1 MRKIYTR
8 LVLCLLVGAIS
19 FQLTGQNG
27 SLVSPV
33 NPWDVN
39 EMIETEEIRMQ
50 MHDITGLPL
59 FIHDLFDHPVYDL
72 RIFRI
77 QYQTENHTGQAVTA
91 SGLVLMPNVIPCY
104 SSIVAY
110 CHRTIQDGVQP
121 PYQDVPSQYNFS
133 EPENNGYLN
142 PEKAVALSL
151 ASDGYITVLPDYLG
165 LGSADLTDEVQ
176 HLFLNKRTQAQATL
190 DAIRATRA
198 LCEELGYPVPNE
210 QLYISGF
217 SQGAHAAMS
226 TLEFVS
232 KENFTAEFRFV
243 HAGLSSGP
251 YDLGG
256 VQLDYLEQAASGSS
270 ALQAMRDYFESSC
283 ATTHPSSVEDCY
295 AENTNSD
302 WTNVF
307 PSVQMTMSYCTA
319 DVLFPGSNALA
330 AKSLL
335 RDNLPGYQFWEREG
349 IQTVIAGAYQHSACI
364 VPSMFAAKMGHD
376 VRRVD
381 CSGERSA
388 KVDNLS
394 ILRADEA
401 GLKYNHFG
409 AHYIVLDATT
419 VDFEI
424 HRAEF
429 LNIKGKLIK
438 TIYDP
443 LAIKKKVALDIR
455 DLKEGVYA
463 IRLHTNTEN
472 QYWLGIMKTTS
483 DVLENSDYESIVVET
498 PDQHTFILNALDN
511 PLCHIVFMDQDQ
523 EIIDI
528 FSNKWLNGKQLAIN
542 KEWFDVGVRQV
553 ELQTPAWSH
562 TFYLTPDGE
571 GDGDGD
577 GEGAGERAVDVDPN
591 PVRGAQTVHIRGLE
605 NDAELIGLY
614 DLNGQALVV
623 DYAPRYSGSDYQIE
637 VPYLHDGVYLLK
649 VILENG
655 QTQVSKVIVS
665 N

>member
-8 LVLCLLVGAIS
+8 LVLCLLVGGIGS
-19 FQLTGQNG
+19 FQLIGQNG
-27 SLVSPV
+27 SLVAPV
-33 NPWDVN
+33 NPWDIN
-39 EMIETEEIRMQ
+39 ETIESDEIRMQ
-50 MHDITGLPL
+50 MHDITGLPI
-59 FIHDLFDHPVYDL
+59 FIHDLFDHPIYDL
-72 RIFRI
+72 RIYRI
-77 QYQTENHTGQAVTA
+77 QYQTENYAGQTVTA
-91 SGLVLMPNVIPCY
+91 SGLVLMPNTVPCY

-110 CHRTIQDGVQP
+110 CHRTVKDGAQP

-133 EPENNGYLN
+133 DPESNGYLN
-142 PEKAVALSL
+142 PEKVVAMSL
-151 ASDGYITVLPDYLG
+151 ASDGYIAVLPDYLG

-176 HLFLNKRTQAQATL
+176 HLFLNKRTQAQATI
-190 DAIRATRA
+190 DAIRATRS
-198 LCEELGYPVPNE
+198 LCDQLGYPVPNE

-232 KENFTAEFRFV
+232 KESLTQEFRFV

-256 VQLDYLEQAASGSS
+256 AQLDYLEQAANGSQ

-283 ATTHPSSVEDCY
+283 ATTHPSSIEDCY
-295 AENTNSD
+295 VENTNAD

-307 PSVQMTMSYCTA
+307 PSVPVTMSYCTA
-319 DVLFPGSNALA
+319 DVLFPGSNALV
-330 AKSLL
+330 AKAQL

-349 IQTVIAGAYQHSACI
+349 IQTVIAGAYQHNACM

-376 VRRVD
+376 VRRVECD
-381 CSGERSA
+381 GERST
-388 KVDNLS
+388 KSDNLS

-409 AHYIVLDATT
+409 AHYIVLDAKT

-429 LNIKGKLIK
+429 LNIKGKLVK

-443 LAIKKKVALDIR
+443 IKIKKKIALDIR

-463 IRLHTNTEN
+463 VRLHTNTAN

-483 DVLENSDYESIVVET
+483 DVLQNSDYESIVVET
-498 PDQHTFILNALDN
+498 TDQHTFILNALKN
-511 PLCHIVFMDQDQ
+511 PLYHIVFMDQDQ
-523 EIIDI
+523 EVMDI
-528 FSNKWLNGKQLAIN
+528 FSNKWLVGKHLTVN
-542 KEWFDVGVRQV
+542 KEWFDIGVRQM

-562 TFYLTPDGE
+562 TFYITP
-571 GDGDGD
+571 D
-577 GEGAGERAVDVDPN
+577 GEGAGEGDGEGERVVEVDPN
-591 PVRGAQTVHIRGLE
+591 PVRGAQTVNVRGLVH
-605 NDAELIGLY
+605 DAQLIGLY
-614 DLNGQALVV
+614 DLNGQVLVE
-623 DYAPRYSGSDYQIE
+623 DYAPHYSGTSYQIDI
-637 VPYLHDGVYLLK
+637 PHLHNGVYLLK
-649 VILENG
+649 VILKNG
-655 QTQVSKVIVS
+655 QAEVSKVII
-665 N
+665 NN